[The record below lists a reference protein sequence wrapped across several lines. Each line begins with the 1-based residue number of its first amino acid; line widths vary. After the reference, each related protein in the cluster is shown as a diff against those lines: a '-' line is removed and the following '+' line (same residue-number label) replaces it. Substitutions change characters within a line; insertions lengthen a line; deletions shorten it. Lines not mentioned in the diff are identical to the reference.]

1 MEYKSY
7 SEKRI
12 SKLLKHYGRSVHGNL
27 IEAGNFLEDV
37 SQPRYGTLP
46 PLSLDRYMRAVFEPH
61 NAMAHVTQN
70 FMNFCMG
77 TVFWVTAAA
86 IYERVNPP
94 EYSSYPFRHYDK
106 VSISSTFYKQFLCAQ
121 IKKAQKDSQVVSL
134 FCAFGICACKSCL

>member
-1 MEYKSY
+1 MKLN
-7 SEKRI
+7 
-12 SKLLKHYGRSVHGNL
+12 KLLQSVLAMAVAAAWPCVHANL
-27 IEAGNFLEDV
+27 FEAGNFLEDV

-94 EYSSYPFRHYDK
+94 EDLHHPFRYHDK
-106 VSISSTFYKQFLCAQ
+106 EDYGMNYVVRTGTCLHCLRLEIS
-121 IKKAQKDSQVVSL
+121 
-134 FCAFGICACKSCL
+134 